1 MLPSIALIAT
11 FTFLNRLV
19 ILLVSLEQAVDKDG
33 SHFEGWCGEDG
44 GGRRGQVGQC
54 LSDKSDLF
62 FLSDSVGEYL
72 SYCGP
77 VQFFNFLFHVS
88 FRLEAD
94 KESFRSQL
102 DAAARKRKVEM
113 EDELNVKK
121 KKILEDE
128 LNAKKKKIIEEE
140 VDAKK
145 SRASKVHTSQYFSFL
160 QISIEIT
167 RCSKM
172 PASSLTMSQMP
183 PLRNQ
188 QPLMM
193 SFLRDLSRKVP
204 TLLPSQGKL

>member
-1 MLPSIALIAT
+1 M
-11 FTFLNRLV
+11 

-62 FLSDSVGEYL
+62 FLSDSVGECL

-77 VQFFNFLFHVS
+77 VQFFLFHVS

-113 EDELNVKK
+113 EDDLNVKK

-128 LNAKKKKIIEEE
+128 LNAKKKRIIEEE

-145 SRASKVHTSQYFSFL
+145 SRANKVHTSQYSPFCRL
-160 QISIEIT
+160 PLKLPGVQ
-167 RCSKM
+167 RCRRV
-172 PASSLTMSQMP
+172 L
-183 PLRNQ
+183 
-188 QPLMM
+188 
-193 SFLRDLSRKVP
+193 
-204 TLLPSQGKL
+204 

>member
-1 MLPSIALIAT
+1 MEAILKVGAVKTEEGVEA
-11 FTFLNRLV
+11 RLDNV
-19 ILLVSLEQAVDKDG
+19 CQTNLLFVSD
-33 SHFEGWCGEDG
+33 C
-44 GGRRGQVGQC
+44 
-54 LSDKSDLF
+54 
-62 FLSDSVGEYL
+62 VGECL

-77 VQFFNFLFHVS
+77 VQFFNFLFHAS

-102 DAAARKRKVEM
+102 DAAARKRKVEV

-172 PASSLTMSQMP
+172 PASSLTMSQTP

-188 QPLMM
+188 QPLTM

-204 TLLPSQGKL
+204 TLPSQRKPQPQSQNWAGRLPKTLTLRLSQRSS

>member
-1 MLPSIALIAT
+1 MFVRQI
-11 FTFLNRLV
+11 RL
-19 ILLVSLEQAVDKDG
+19 
-33 SHFEGWCGEDG
+33 
-44 GGRRGQVGQC
+44 
-54 LSDKSDLF
+54 
-62 FLSDSVGEYL
+62 FLSDSVGECL

-77 VQFFNFLFHVS
+77 VQFFNFLFHVP

-145 SRASKVHTSQYFSFL
+145 SRASKVHTSQYISLL
-160 QISIEIT
+160 QISIDIT

-204 TLLPSQGKL
+204 TLPSQRRPQPQSQNQAD

>member
-1 MLPSIALIAT
+1 MI
-11 FTFLNRLV
+11 F
-19 ILLVSLEQAVDKDG
+19 LVSLEQAVDKDG

-62 FLSDSVGEYL
+62 FLSNCVGECL
-72 SYCGP
+72 SNCGP
-77 VQFFNFLFHVS
+77 VQFFLFHVS

-172 PASSLTMSQMP
+172 PGSSLTMSQMP

-204 TLLPSQGKL
+204 TLPSQRRPQPQSQNQAG